1 MHLTY
6 KIMEIVC
13 DNCDKDGCECINCTI
28 PSKIFELFELLDNY
42 IIEERDDVEE
52 ARKRL
57 LGDIPY
63 LTNEKKKKFKELKGG
78 ATSEV
83 DLNEIREHYKKERE

>member
-1 MHLTY
+1 MRLTY

-13 DNCDKDGCECINCTI
+13 DNCDKNGYECINCTVA
-28 PSKIFELFELLDNY
+28 SKIFELLDNY